1 MAFASVRV
9 MGISFGTGHAAGVGA
24 AYMAEYG
31 DIDIN
36 SIKSELKKQGAI
48 L

>member
-1 MAFASVRV
+1 MI
-9 MGISFGTGHAAGVGA
+9 GISFGTGHAAGVGA
-24 AYMAEYG
+24 AYIEEYR

>member
-1 MAFASVRV
+1 

-24 AYMAEYG
+24 AYMVDHEEL
-31 DIDIN
+31 DIQAVRE
-36 SIKSELKKQGAI
+36 ELKKQGAI